1 MNNRRFLYN
10 NNFTLTIIS
19 SPLIPSCY
27 IIIIIIKSANMRS
40 IIRVRYSIIRVRY
53 LDISLCVSP
62 SLSLK
67 ITHHSALFPLH
78 PTRPTPVAILFQNHL
93 ADHPRRVHVPFRALF
108 QTFPLVRT
116 QRRRRFRDAQFEAF
130 FPNCGEELLRVRV
143 REFRLDLVHDFLR
156 LRLRHSQYSVLILS
170 GIRLQHNSRLK

>member
-19 SPLIPSCY
+19 SPLIPCLFLLVISLLL
-27 IIIIIIKSANMRS
+27 SLNLLN
-40 IIRVRYSIIRVRY
+40 IRSIIRVRY
-53 LDISLCVSP
+53 LDISLSVSP

-67 ITHHSALFPLH
+67 ITHQSALFPLH

-108 QTFPLVRT
+108 QAFPLVRT

-143 REFRLDLVHDFLR
+143 RQFRLDLVHDFLR

-170 GIRLQHNSRLK
+170 GIRLQHNSRRLK

>member
-27 IIIIIIKSANMRS
+27 IIISIIKSAN
-40 IIRVRYSIIRVRY
+40 IRSIIRVRY
-53 LDISLCVSP
+53 LDISLSVSP

-67 ITHHSALFPLH
+67 ITQQSALFPLH

-108 QTFPLVRT
+108 QAFPLVRT

-130 FPNCGEELLRVRV
+130 FPNCREELLRVRV
-143 REFRLDLVHDFLR
+143 RQFRLDLVHDFLR
-156 LRLRHSQYSVLILS
+156 LRLRHSCSYSYS
-170 GIRLQHNSRLK
+170 SCGIRLQRNSRRLK

>member
-1 MNNRRFLYN
+1 MNNRRLYN

-27 IIIIIIKSANMRS
+27 IIIIIIKSAN
-40 IIRVRYSIIRVRY
+40 IRSIIRVRY
-53 LDISLCVSP
+53 LDISLSVSP

-108 QTFPLVRT
+108 QALPLVRT

-130 FPNCGEELLRVRV
+130 FPNCREELLRVRV
-143 REFRLDLVHDFLR
+143 RQFRLDLVHDFLR
-156 LRLRHSQYSVLILS
+156 LRLRHCCSYSYS
-170 GIRLQHNSRLK
+170 

>member
-1 MNNRRFLYN
+1 MREKRVQRRAMNNRRLYN

-27 IIIIIIKSANMRS
+27 IIIIIIKSAN
-40 IIRVRYSIIRVRY
+40 IRSIIRVRY
-53 LDISLCVSP
+53 LDISLSVSP

-67 ITHHSALFPLH
+67 ITHQSALFPLH

-108 QTFPLVRT
+108 QAFPLVRT

-130 FPNCGEELLRVRV
+130 FPNCREELLRVRV
-143 REFRLDLVHDFLR
+143 RQFRLDLVHDFLR
-156 LRLRHSQYSVLILS
+156 LRLRHCCSYS
-170 GIRLQHNSRLK
+170 